1 MITNEKERKICKKY
15 SAYDDDGHVHCNECP
30 LQKGNPAQWDFRCKA
45 NSHYDRHLKEWVYD
59 KSGRIDIDW
68 R

>member
-15 SAYDDDGHVHCNECP
+15 SSYDDDGFVNCDKCP
-30 LQKGNPAQWDFRCKA
+30 LNKGDPQIHDFRCKA

-59 KSGRIDIDW
+59 ESERIDIDW